1 MGIWILDQLII
12 DHCRM
17 LVQYHVQWTIFL
29 SHLQTKIN
37 FHIFRPIEQKIAW
50 TFIMSST
57 FRLNTPRPMTM
68 ILRNKRFDK
77 LNRENNLMAICRICW
92 LTQEKKKKC
101 SQEFYIWKRKKKISC
116 LALSCLGKGYKKT
129 HKQVYFYLT
138 SQITNI
144 KNIYIHWTIFE
155 INWIKCIFIR
165 NHKNTCWVG

>member
-1 MGIWILDQLII
+1 MLVTNNQTYAHFFSPKETNHVILMGIWILDQLII

-116 LALSCLGKGYKKT
+116 LALPCYA
-129 HKQVYFYLT
+129 
-138 SQITNI
+138 
-144 KNIYIHWTIFE
+144 
-155 INWIKCIFIR
+155 
-165 NHKNTCWVG
+165 